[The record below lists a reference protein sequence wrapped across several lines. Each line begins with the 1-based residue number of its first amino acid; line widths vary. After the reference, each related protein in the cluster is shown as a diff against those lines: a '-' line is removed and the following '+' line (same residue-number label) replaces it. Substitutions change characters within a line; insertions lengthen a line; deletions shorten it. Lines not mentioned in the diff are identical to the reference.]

1 MIYIPQVI
9 LAHKVV
15 PGKGCPKIDLFKV
28 ASHLQ
33 WQREYK
39 QLCCFILT
47 CSFFMKRQ
55 VSFVLLNPISRLCIS
70 HRKNHKRRRQCRQ
83 FFGQLVM
90 TNNAIS
96 MALGFLKNSSVNINN
111 YPKNEMVSA
120 GDTAISRHTSSMYVH
135 QYGQI
140 FMSGI
145 GGRGGLRVTL
155 DQLISSTT
163 HHTLDTT
170 FLKYLSGGT
179 QGILN
184 TKFS

>member
-28 ASHLQ
+28 AFHLQ

-39 QLCCFILT
+39 QLCRFILT

-55 VSFVLLNPISRLCIS
+55 VSFVLLNPISRLCVS
-70 HRKNHKRRRQCRQ
+70 NRKHHKRRRQCRQ

-96 MALGFLKNSSVNINN
+96 MALGFLKNSSVNITISTIIQRTRW
-111 YPKNEMVSA
+111 YP
-120 GDTAISRHTSSMYVH
+120 
-135 QYGQI
+135 
-140 FMSGI
+140 
-145 GGRGGLRVTL
+145 
-155 DQLISSTT
+155 
-163 HHTLDTT
+163 
-170 FLKYLSGGT
+170 
-179 QGILN
+179 QGIQQLVATQVPCTSIN
-184 TKFS
+184 VAKFSCPGLGGVYGLLWTNSNPAPHITPWTPHSSNT